1 LNLVKFDVSS
11 TQGLFAFQLAE
22 NTFSQLTKKS
32 KQYKKQDHKK
42 NKKHFFLMTTKAQK
56 NLNC

>member
-22 NTFSQLTKKS
+22 NTFSQMTKKS

-42 NKKHFFLMTTKAQK
+42 E
-56 NLNC
+56 